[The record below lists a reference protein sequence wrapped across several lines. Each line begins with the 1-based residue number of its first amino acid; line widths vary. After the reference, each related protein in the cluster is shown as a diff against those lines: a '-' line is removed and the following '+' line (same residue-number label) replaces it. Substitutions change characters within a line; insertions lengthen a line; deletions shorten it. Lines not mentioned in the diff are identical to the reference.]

1 MNSSLLSR
9 GSVFLL
15 HVIAR
20 GRLGGMNSPRALVLL
35 GIVTALS
42 PFVGLPYSWLRVLL
56 PILGIVIVVVA
67 FRVRAIRPR
76 RVEPVYDEQAN
87 A

>member
-1 MNSSLLSR
+1 M
-9 GSVFLL
+9 L

-35 GIVTALS
+35 GILTALS
-42 PFVGLPYSWLRVLL
+42 PFIGLPYSWLRVLL

-76 RVEPVYDEQAN
+76 RVEPVYDEQAS